1 MCTGELVLD
10 MEPLLVLVPEEDQS
24 RYQCPHC
31 SYSCTN
37 RAYLQRHM
45 RVHTGERPYRCDVC
59 PSAFKDRSNLN
70 RHRRCHTGEK
80 PFKCPHCWRRFNQT
94 SSLRT
99 HVLGQHGTSRWR

>member
-1 MCTGELVLD
+1 MGELVLD
-10 MEPLLVLVPEEDQS
+10 VEPLLVLVPDEDQS